1 MVCEK
6 RARVHGGSKSKGANS
21 EEAAEKGR
29 NEINQIATLLENA
42 IWLPKRNPLHNRK
55 ERIGE
60 RIWRRRQRFGFGCD
74 GLMAAYSPRRPRACA
89 APAPGWRFAQPDA
102 GSRVRRQ
109 PPLSERETFRFRLR
123 RLDGCVLSAPA
134 ARLCSPG
141 AWLALRAA

>member
-102 GSRVRRQ
+102 GSR
-109 PPLSERETFRFRLR
+109 FR
-123 RLDGCVLSAPA
+123 APA
-134 ARLCSPG
+134 AVVRR
-141 AWLALRAA
+141 RAAAGGWATRFGDITLSESSAVIGR

>member
-1 MVCEK
+1 MCEK

-102 GSRVRRQ
+102 GSRFRRQ
-109 PPLSERETFRFRLR
+109 PPLFVAAPPRADGRHDSVTLR
-123 RLDGCVLSAPA
+123 CPRAVPSSAV
-134 ARLCSPG
+134 S
-141 AWLALRAA
+141 